1 MIGAR
6 RKLILQTVVGAVAL
20 LVTVFIAAVVV
31 GYLDAKGASIGSDTA
46 AFWIIGAFAV
56 VAMVGGFAV
65 GAQWMRSIDEAAR
78 EAHKSAW
85 YWGGSAGMS
94 IGGVV
99 VIMAS
104 LERAATVSIPSFL
117 PGRTDPAAYAA
128 TGAFAMLLIMLAGYA
143 IVWAWWWLSRSR
155 G

>member
-1 MIGAR
+1 MASVKR
-6 RKLILQTVVGAVAL
+6 TLIIQTVIGAVAL
-20 LVTVFIAAVVV
+20 LITVFVAAVVV
-31 GYLDAKGASIGSDTA
+31 GYLDAKGAGIGADPAT
-46 AFWIIGAFAV
+46 FWIMAAFAV
-56 VAMVGGFAV
+56 VAMLGGFVV
-65 GAQWMRSIDEAAR
+65 GARWMQSIDEAAR

-94 IGGVV
+94 VGGVL
-99 VIMAS
+99 VILAS
-104 LERAATVSIPSFL
+104 LEQAATVSIPSFL

>member
-1 MIGAR
+1 MTSVK
-6 RKLILQTVVGAVAL
+6 RKLVLQTVIGVFTML
-20 LVTVFIAAVVV
+20 ITVFVAAVVV
-31 GYLDAKGASIGSDTA
+31 GYLDAKGAGGGADA
-46 AFWIIGAFAV
+46 ATFWIIGAFAV
-56 VAMVGGFAV
+56 AAMLGGLFV
-65 GAQWMRSIDEAAR
+65 GARWMQSIDEAAR

-94 IGGVV
+94 VGGVV

-104 LERAATVSIPSFL
+104 LQRAATVSIPSFL
-117 PGRTDPAAYAA
+117 PGRSDPAAYAA

-143 IVWAWWWLSRSR
+143 VAWAWWWLARSR